1 MRWLAASSPFADV
14 VKHYTRQSF
23 LSDMIAAIIVAIM
36 LVPQSLAYAMLAGL
50 PPEVGLYASI
60 APLIAYALLGTSS
73 TLSVGP
79 VAITSLMAGAALA
92 EVAHQGIADYLTG
105 AISLAALSGLMLLTL
120 GILRLGFLAN
130 FLSHTV
136 VSAFITA
143 SALIIAL
150 SQVRHILGTNA
161 AGDNLFE
168 LMLSISVQLGHTN
181 FFTMLIG
188 LATLAFLFAA
198 RLFGA
203 GIMRRAGLSL
213 RAAELTA
220 KSAPVIA
227 VIITILLTYRF
238 KLAERGVSIVGEI
251 PMGLPSFAIPAFSTE
266 LLEILLVPA
275 ALISIIGYV
284 ESIAVGRTLGA
295 HRNERIDSNKE
306 LIGLGAANLSSALSG
321 ALPVTGGFS
330 RSVVNFDAGAVT
342 QAASIYTAFLIA
354 LVSLFLTPALFY
366 LPKATLAATI
376 IVAVLSLIDLSIIK
390 KTWRYSISDSLA
402 LLITICATLGFGV
415 ETGVSFGV
423 VASLALHLYRT
434 SRPHIAEVG
443 LVEGT
448 EHFRN
453 VRRYEV
459 KTVPEVMTLR
469 VDESLFFA
477 NASFLEDEILM
488 QLGKRPAIKH
498 VILMCSAVNEI
509 DYSALEVLDDLNKR
523 FERQGLALHLSEV
536 KGPVLD
542 RLRRT
547 SLIIRL
553 SGSLYLSQHQAFRD
567 LCKRFQYGSTFQEK

>member
-150 SQVRHILGTNA
+150 SQVHHIFGTKA

-168 LMLSISVQLGHTN
+168 LVLSISVQLGHTN

-203 GIMRRAGLSL
+203 GILRRAGLSL

-459 KTVPEVMTLR
+459 KTVPEVLTLR